1 MVSGRALH
9 ITYLMS
15 LLIALLLQMVQL
27 PEALAGARPMWLPLL
42 LAYWALTEPRVP
54 ALAGAFIVGLVS
66 DVLLG
71 SVLGQHAF
79 ALLLV
84 VYLVTRLRPI
94 FALFPLWQATLA
106 LAPAWLLYAFCL
118 FWIDGATGHQAN
130 PWLRW
135 LPVVSTGLFWPLIYI
150 VMESLLGRRGDEE

>member
-9 ITYLMS
+9 ITYLLS
-15 LLIALLLQMVQL
+15 LLVALLLQMVEM
-27 PEALAGARPMWLPLL
+27 PDFLAGARPMWLPLML
-42 LAYWALTEPRVP
+42 SYWALTEPRVP
-54 ALAGAFIVGLVS
+54 TLGGALITGLIS

-71 SVLGQHAF
+71 SVLGQHALGLIF
-79 ALLLV
+79 V

-106 LAPAWLLYAFCL
+106 LIPIWLLYAFTL

-130 PWLRW
+130 LWLRW
-135 LPVVSTGLFWPLIYI
+135 LPVISTALFWPLMYT
-150 VMESLLGRRGDEE
+150 VMETLLGRRNDEE